1 MRKKPVIIITLFI
14 AILLLLGA
22 CTPTPEPEQ
31 LLYEKLSVHLSPD
44 AIPEDSTDK
53 FDSHT
58 FNIYLKSEQ
67 ELYLSFYAEGA
78 AVAVYVVTP
87 ADEMLG
93 YEPSSGNS
101 GIEDEELG
109 HLVLNRLFAAE
120 EGHFR
125 LTASEPG
132 FYEIGVRSCSL
143 AGEVDALV
151 EYWIQ

>member
-31 LLYEKLSVHLSPD
+31 LLYEKLSFHLSPD

-53 FDSHT
+53 FDSHS
-58 FNIYLKSEQ
+58 FNIYLRSEQ

-87 ADEMLG
+87 SEEMLG
-93 YEPSSGNS
+93 YETNS
-101 GIEDEELG
+101 ERIDIEDEGLG
-109 HLVLNRLFAAE
+109 HLVPNRMFAAE
-120 EGHFR
+120 EGYFR
-125 LTASEPG
+125 LTASETG

-143 AGEVDALV
+143 SGEVDVLV

>member
-22 CTPTPEPEQ
+22 CTPTVEPEQ
-31 LLYEKLSVHLSPD
+31 PSYEKLSFHLSPE
-44 AIPEDSTDK
+44 AIPEDSPDK

-58 FNIYLKSEQ
+58 FNIYLKNQQ

-78 AVAVYVVTP
+78 SVAVYVITP

-93 YEPSSGNS
+93 YEPSSGQT
-101 GIEDEELG
+101 GIEDEGLG

-125 LTASEPG
+125 LTASESG
-132 FYEIGVRSCSL
+132 FCEIGVRSCSL
-143 AGEVDALV
+143 AGEVDVVV
-151 EYWIQ
+151 EYWIE